1 MSALISIQLSAIEA
15 ALLLQFM
22 EIPEGQTL
30 LEELGVSEAEN
41 LSVDQYAT
49 KVIKQLED
57 AGLLQLNGKQI
68 ILESRILDH
77 LKACKYS
84 SALSRLKVLN
94 IESESTV
101 TYAFISGAQVV
112 EMRWSSRTDEVILT
126 SLEDG
131 VEEMISRI
139 GEQMVLPSTDNNSY
153 SIQLQPKTFNNLQ
166 AQLGHMDQGVYET
179 IILED
184 DMAEEDAAS
193 SLIETCRSLHQWGV
207 FDTIIRGTEIR
218 SQTVH
223 FLGSPSGHWIFIQ
236 DGEGIVHGFQLT
248 EPELI
253 QSLYLVTM
261 RSLSIFTPD

>member
-1 MSALISIQLSAIEA
+1 MSALISIQLTAIEA
-15 ALLLQFM
+15 AMLFQFM

-30 LEELGVSEAEN
+30 LEELGVPEAEN

-49 KVIKQLED
+49 KVLKQLED

-84 SALSRLKVLN
+84 SALSRMKVLN
-94 IESESTV
+94 QEGESAV

-112 EMRWSSRTDEVILT
+112 EMSWSSGTGDVILT
-126 SLEDG
+126 SLKDG

-139 GEQMVLPSTDNNSY
+139 GDQMLLPDTENNSY
-153 SIQLQPKTFNNLQ
+153 SIQLQPKTFKEIQ
-166 AQLGHMDQGVYET
+166 AQLGQADRDVYET
-179 IILED
+179 ILSED
-184 DMAEEDAAS
+184 DTAEEHAVG
-193 SLIETCRSLHQWGV
+193 SLIETCRSLEQWGV
-207 FDTIIRGTEIR
+207 FDTIIRGTDIR

-223 FLGSPSGHWIFIQ
+223 FLGSPSGNWIFIQ
-236 DGEGIVHGFQLT
+236 DGDGMVHGFQLT

-253 QSLYLVTM
+253 QSLYLITT
-261 RSLSIFTPD
+261 RSLSIFAPD